1 MFVTE
6 SEDEDFGAAVSIS
19 DEMVTEPLEVSR
31 SRWAS
36 GAFPLALPKRTPEI
50 WLFEFFVRST
60 SAALNLIEPFE
71 VLASSPMG
79 FRSDRLTEMAPLL
92 VSNLHFPS
100 SAQPIS

>member
-19 DEMVTEPLEVSR
+19 DEMVT
-31 SRWAS
+31 
-36 GAFPLALPKRTPEI
+36 
-50 WLFEFFVRST
+50 
-60 SAALNLIEPFE
+60 EPFE